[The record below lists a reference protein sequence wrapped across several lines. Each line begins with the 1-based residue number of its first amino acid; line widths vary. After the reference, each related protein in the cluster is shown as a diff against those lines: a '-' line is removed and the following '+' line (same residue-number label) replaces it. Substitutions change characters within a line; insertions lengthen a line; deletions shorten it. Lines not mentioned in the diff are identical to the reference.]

1 MAHPDHPSS
10 SGWNFDNSYLRL
22 PEILYARQHPEPMPA
37 PEMVF
42 CNDSLGTSLG
52 LNARALRNGA
62 KLLCGAQLP
71 AGAEPVALAY
81 AGHQFGHF
89 TMLGDGRAVLLGEQI
104 TPSGERFDIQLKGSG
119 RTPFSRRGDGRAA
132 LGPMLREYIISE
144 AMHALGIPTTRSL
157 AVISTGET
165 VQRETALPGALLVRV
180 AQSHIRVGTFQ
191 YLAAAGEREALRLLA
206 DHAIARH
213 YPETAE
219 ESEPYPAFFRAVL
232 VRQAALMAKWLHV
245 GFVHGVMNT
254 DNVSICG
261 ETIDYGPCAFLDAYD
276 PDAVFSSID
285 LDGRYAYGHQP
296 SIMLWN
302 LTRFAE
308 ALLPLFHEEEEQAR
322 EVATAL
328 LDEFPA
334 VFRHE
339 WVTGMAAKLGL
350 ARAEEDDAQ
359 LIQELLHCMHEHQA
373 DYTATLRALPEET
386 RPDRPFLQESAFL
399 AWREKWKARL
409 ARQGDSPAAVRERM
423 HAVNPAVIP
432 RNRLV
437 EEALEAVTHRNFAPA
452 KRLLAALSRPYEI
465 QTGYEALADPPTP
478 LPYPYKTF
486 CGT

>member
-1 MAHPDHPSS
+1 
-10 SGWNFDNSYLRL
+10 
-22 PEILYARQHPEPMPA
+22 
-37 PEMVF
+37 
-42 CNDSLGTSLG
+42 
-52 LNARALRNGA
+52 
-62 KLLCGAQLP
+62 
-71 AGAEPVALAY
+71 
-81 AGHQFGHF
+81 
-89 TMLGDGRAVLLGEQI
+89 
-104 TPSGERFDIQLKGSG
+104 
-119 RTPFSRRGDGRAA
+119 
-132 LGPMLREYIISE
+132 
-144 AMHALGIPTTRSL
+144 MHALSIPTTRSL
-157 AVISTGET
+157 SVISTGET

-191 YLAAAGEREALRLLA
+191 YLAAAGEREILRLLA
-206 DHAIARH
+206 NHAIARH
-213 YPETAE
+213 PETAE
-219 ESEPYPAFFRAVL
+219 ESEPYPASFRAVL

-254 DNVSICG
+254 DNVAICG

-296 SIMLWN
+296 SIMLRN

-308 ALLPLFHEEEEQAR
+308 ALLPLFHEDEEQAR

-350 ARAEEDDAQ
+350 AREEEDDAQ
-359 LIQELLHCMHEHQA
+359 LIQELLYCMYEYQA
-373 DYTATLRALPEET
+373 DYTTTLRALLEET
-386 RPDRPFLQESAFL
+386 RPALPFFQERAFL
-399 AWREKWKARL
+399 SWREKWRARL

-423 HAVNPAVIP
+423 HAVNPTI
-432 RNRLV
+432 RNCLV

-452 KRLLAALSRPYEI
+452 EQLLVALARPYEI
-465 QTGYEALADPPTP
+465 QTGHEALADPPMP
-478 LPYPYKTF
+478 LPYSYKTF